1 MAVGITLLGCPSVRA
16 CVCLCLSEAISNWL
30 AVDFWLI
37 VTIFFQR
44 YILSTTTGNVMELNK
59 PRIISARGSDF
70 FTNRT
75 INVWNFLP
83 NSVVT
88 APSAGC
94 FKSRLQ
100 KFLLQIHCL

>member
-1 MAVGITLLGCPSVRA
+1 MAVGITLSGCPSVRA

-30 AVDFWLI
+30 AVDN
-37 VTIFFQR
+37 FFQR

-75 INVWNFLP
+75 INVYDTIRYEMLF
-83 NSVVT
+83 
-88 APSAGC
+88 
-94 FKSRLQ
+94 
-100 KFLLQIHCL
+100 